1 MTSDDVL
8 AYLASRPKKERPVV
22 LRSDAAMLRAW
33 LLLRHEKP
41 FRDDVLCRHGLH
53 SYAKIIE
60 TDHEHAI
67 ANAWSH
73 CIRVLVKEGA
83 E

>member
-8 AYLASRPKKERPVV
+8 AYLANRPKKERPVA

-33 LLLRHEKP
+33 ILLRSEKP
-41 FRDDVLCRHGLH
+41 FRDDVVCRHGLH
-53 SYAKIIE
+53 SCFKIIE
-60 TDHEHAI
+60 PEHDHAI

-73 CIRVLVKEGA
+73 CVRVLQQAA